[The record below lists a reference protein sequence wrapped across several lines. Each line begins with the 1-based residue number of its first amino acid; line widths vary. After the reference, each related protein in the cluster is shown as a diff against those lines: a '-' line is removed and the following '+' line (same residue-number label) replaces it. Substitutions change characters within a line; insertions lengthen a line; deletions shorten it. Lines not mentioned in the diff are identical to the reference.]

1 MEMIV
6 ISKAQFNKLFQACLD
21 KLALETLREKEYM
34 GSHTQDFV
42 KLHRKFHYE
51 ITGLRDQLE
60 EA

>member
-6 ISKAQFNKLFQACLD
+6 ISKARFNELFQACLD

-34 GSHTQDFV
+34 GSHSQDFV
-42 KLHRKFHYE
+42 RLHRKFHYE

-60 EA
+60 KA